1 MQNTIAGLIL
11 TTLILLSGIYT
22 PVDPYES
29 KLENGIQ
36 AFYQT
41 QWNSASVIFNEL
53 IQDDPDDPR
62 AYFFSSMIP
71 FWEYFFIDQSAES
84 ASEFLVK
91 SETAIKIT
99 ERKLDSSPSDTTLV
113 TMLSGLHGYRSL
125 VAAGEKQYRV
135 AIRSG
140 MTGFSYTRRLLAIND
155 DRPDAKI
162 GRGIFYYMIGS
173 VPRELRWMTNMFG
186 LRGDIEM
193 GLNEIKEAAES
204 DTYVSTDAKMILAY
218 LYNKEERFEEALEY
232 ITDLTKQF
240 PENSIFHFNR
250 AQIFEELNNTSGAA
264 VSYAMVV
271 ELNNPNLPNL
281 TAKSRENLLRL
292 NNGSTSG
299 STR

>member
-1 MQNTIAGLIL
+1 MQKALTGLIFSIF
-11 TTLILLSGIYT
+11 ILLSGNYL
-22 PVDPYES
+22 PVDPFED

-41 QWNSASVIFNEL
+41 QWDSASVIFNEL
-53 IQDDPDDPR
+53 KQDKPDDPR

-71 FWEYFFIDQSAES
+71 FWEYFFIDQSPES
-84 ASEFLVK
+84 ASAFLST
-91 SETAIKIT
+91 SELAINIT
-99 ERKLDSSPSDTTLV
+99 EKKLESSPSDTTLV

-125 VAAGEKQYRV
+125 VAAGEKQYRI

-162 GRGIFYYMIGS
+162 GRGMFYYMIGS

-193 GLNEIKEAAES
+193 GLNEIKTAAES
-204 DTYVSTDAKMILAY
+204 DSYVSTDAKMILTY
-218 LYNKEERFEEALEY
+218 LYKKEERYQEALEY
-232 ITDLTKQF
+232 ISDLTNLF
-240 PENSIFHFNR
+240 PENSIFHFNK
-250 AQIFEELNNTSGAA
+250 AQILEELDNSSSAA
-264 VSYAMVV
+264 ISYATVI

-281 TAKSRENLLRL
+281 TVKSREHLLRL
-292 NNGSTSG
+292 NSDLSSD

>member
-1 MQNTIAGLIL
+1 MQNTIAGLIFS
-11 TTLILLSGIYT
+11 ILFFLSGIYT
-22 PVDPYES
+22 PDDPYEF

-36 AFYQT
+36 AFYQS
-41 QWNSASVIFNEL
+41 QWDSASVIFNEL
-53 IQDDPDDPR
+53 IQDNPDDPR

-84 ASEFLVK
+84 ASAFLSI

-99 ERKLDSSPSDTTLV
+99 EKKLHSSPSDTTLV

-140 MTGFSYTRRLLAIND
+140 MTGFSYTRRLLAINN

-162 GRGIFYYMIGS
+162 GRGMFYYMIGS

-193 GLNEIKEAAES
+193 GLNEIKAAAVS

-232 ITDLTKQF
+232 ISDLVNIF
-240 PENSIFHFNR
+240 PENSIFHYNK
-250 AQIFEELNNTSGAA
+250 AQIFEELNNSSGAA

-281 TAKSRENLLRL
+281 TTKSRENLIRL
-292 NNGSTSG
+292 SSGSTSV